1 MFDFDATLPM
11 MAVQFLV
18 LTAVLNV
25 VFFKPLT
32 KVLNDRQAYISG
44 NNTEA
49 RERLDKVK
57 RLSQEYDDKLASSR
71 RQSQATIA
79 AAQADAQKLAST
91 QISEAQQRLQAQAMS
106 VAQQLDQQKQSAFG
120 QLEQEVGAL
129 SRQLLNKLLGDG
141 ILG

>member
-106 VAQQLDQQKQSAFG
+106 VAQQLNKSK
-120 QLEQEVGAL
+120 AL
-129 SRQLLNKLLGDG
+129 LAN
-141 ILG
+141 